1 MITSANDTKSKSLDY
16 LNRESLSSR
25 RDIIDNAFDA
35 IFVHTLDGKLIEVNA
50 EACRRLGY
58 AREELINK
66 EREELIALTLI
77 GSMPEYIELI
87 TRDGELTFE
96 SVSLVESGELIPVE
110 IRAKKIVFQGE
121 DAILTFSRD
130 LTAQK
135 EHEKEIQDRLEV
147 LQRHAVNISRL
158 YSIVNVAEY
167 SFDIVEELL
176 GSAKGGIA
184 VVEDGCLKFVFL
196 HGVGPECVPALPLDG
211 GGISVRAVST
221 GVTQIVSD
229 TSKEPD
235 YIEDTEGV
243 KLSSEIDVPIKID
256 GNVVA
261 VINIQVEGSDRFT
274 EENIKTLEILAEHI
288 SSAMSRIDLI
298 NKLKKVEEE
307 TD

>member
-1 MITSANDTKSKSLDY
+1 MITSATETKSKSSDY
-16 LNRESLSSR
+16 LDEKSLSFHR
-25 RDIIDNAFDA
+25 EIIDDAFDA
-35 IFVHTLDGKLIEVNA
+35 IYIHTLDGKLIEVNA

-96 SVSLVESGELIPVE
+96 SVSLIESGELIPVE
-110 IRAKKIVFQGE
+110 VRAKKIVFKGE

-135 EHEKEIQDRLEV
+135 EREREIHDRLEV

-158 YSIVNVAEY
+158 QSIVNVAEY
-167 SFDIVEELL
+167 SFDIIEELL
-176 GSAKGGIA
+176 GSVKGGIA
-184 VVEDGCLKFVFL
+184 TVEDGCIKFVFL
-196 HGVGPECVPALPLDG
+196 HGFGPESVPALPLDG
-211 GGISVRAVST
+211 RGISVRAVTT
-221 GVTQIVSD
+221 GKIQIVSD

-235 YIEDTEGV
+235 YIEDAGGI
-243 KLSSEIDVPIKID
+243 KLSSEIDIPIKID
-256 GNVVA
+256 GKVVA
-261 VINIQVEGSDRFT
+261 VINIQVEGSEKFT
-274 EENIKTLEILAEHI
+274 EDNIKTLEILAEHI
-288 SSAMSRIDLI
+288 SSAISRIDLI
-298 NKLKKVEEE
+298 KNLKKAEEK